1 MFCEEVPLMG
11 PPFPGLL
18 RLRVTTKVTTAAI
31 TAPMPMMPTIRTMA
45 PIEES
50 PFSFS
55 GCFAVVSLFPGASA
69 ASWIRPSG
77 D

>member
-1 MFCEEVPLMG
+1 MFCGEVPLMG
-11 PPFPGLL
+11 PPFPELL

-31 TAPMPMMPTIRTMA
+31 TAPMPMMPTMPTIRTMA

-55 GCFAVVSLFPGASA
+55 G
-69 ASWIRPSG
+69 
-77 D
+77 

>member
-1 MFCEEVPLMG
+1 MFCGEVPLMG

-31 TAPMPMMPTIRTMA
+31 TAPMPTIRTMA

-55 GCFAVVSLFPGASA
+55 G
-69 ASWIRPSG
+69 
-77 D
+77 